1 MIKNIIIFALV
12 LLLGLGVF
20 AIDLAEDRITE
31 LETQNAELN
40 YEVIETHKDISKCL
54 MDNAS
59 MNDRV
64 DEVIRKF
71 S

>member
-40 YEVIETHKDISKCL
+40 YEVIETHKDISERL

>member
-1 MIKNIIIFALV
+1 MKNLVIFALV
-12 LLLGLGVF
+12 LLLGLAVY

-31 LETQNAELN
+31 LEIQNVELKH
-40 YEVIETHKDISKCL
+40 EAIEKNQDISECL

-71 S
+71 G

>member
-1 MIKNIIIFALV
+1 MKEIIIFALV
-12 LLLGLGVF
+12 LLLGLAVL
-20 AIDLAEDRITE
+20 AIDLAEDRVTE
-31 LETQNAELN
+31 LEVQNIELKH
-40 YEVIETHKDISKCL
+40 EVIETRKDISECL

-71 S
+71 G